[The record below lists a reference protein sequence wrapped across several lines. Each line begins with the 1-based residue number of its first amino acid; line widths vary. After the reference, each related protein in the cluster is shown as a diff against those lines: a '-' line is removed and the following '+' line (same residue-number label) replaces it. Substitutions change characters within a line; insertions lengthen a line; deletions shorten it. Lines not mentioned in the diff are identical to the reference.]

1 MAQQADVMHFNKP
14 LSHSL
19 KLVYLM
25 KKERLSGVSLFA
37 GAGIGETFLSDAGI
51 DIIVANELVPR
62 RAELHSR
69 IFPDCK
75 MICGDITEKTTF
87 ERIIAACNS
96 KIDFMIASPPCQ
108 GISVAG
114 KNRNQEEM
122 QDDKRN
128 YLFTYVV
135 EAIKRL
141 DPDYILIENVPLL
154 LKMKIIYNGALFSIT
169 DILDLEF
176 GNEYNIDPKVLDS
189 ANYGVPQTRLR
200 AIIRMN
206 RIGTAWSLPKKANKK
221 ITVKEAI
228 GHLPSLE
235 SGEKSEIKWHF
246 ARTHSKDNILWMKRT
261 PTGKTAFSN
270 EVHYPKKKDGTRIKG
285 YESSYRRI
293 RWDSPAPTITIRN
306 DCIASQRNVHPGKLL
321 PDGTYSDARV
331 LTPLEIMLLNSLP
344 LGWNIPEDTPEI
356 LIRQCIGESIPPLMV
371 KKIVEGIG
379 VGDNEEN

>member
-1 MAQQADVMHFNKP
+1 M
-14 LSHSL
+14 
-19 KLVYLM
+19 
-25 KKERLSGVSLFA
+25 FA
-37 GAGIGETFLSDAGI
+37 GAGIGETFLSEAGI
-51 DIIVANELVPR
+51 DIIAANELVPR

-69 IFPDCK
+69 IFPDCN
-75 MICGDITEKTTF
+75 MICGDITEKSTF
-87 ERIIAACNS
+87 EKIITACNS
-96 KIDFMIASPPCQ
+96 KINFMIASPPCQ

-114 KNRNQEEM
+114 KNRKQEEM

-141 DPDYILIENVPLL
+141 DPDYVLIENVPLL
-154 LKMKIIYNGALFSIT
+154 LKMKIIYNGALLSIT
-169 DILDLEF
+169 DILNLEF
-176 GNEYNIDPKVLDS
+176 GNEYSIDPKVLDS
-189 ANYGVPQTRLR
+189 ADYGVPQTRLR

-206 RIGTAWSLPKKANKK
+206 RINKAWGSPKKADKK

-235 SGEKSEIKWHF
+235 SGEKSKIKWHY
-246 ARTHSKDNILWMKRT
+246 ARTHTPDNILWMKHT

-344 LGWNIPEDTPEI
+344 PDWNIPDDTPEI
-356 LIRQCIGESIPPLMV
+356 LIRQCIGESIPPLMI

-379 VGDNEEN
+379 VIGNEEN